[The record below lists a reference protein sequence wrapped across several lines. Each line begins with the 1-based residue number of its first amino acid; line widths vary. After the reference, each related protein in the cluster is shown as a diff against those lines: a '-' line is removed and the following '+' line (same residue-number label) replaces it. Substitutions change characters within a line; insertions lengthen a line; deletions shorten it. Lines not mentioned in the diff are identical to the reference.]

1 MVNTRV
7 LIVDDHAAVRR
18 SLTQALQGQ
27 PGIEVVAEAPDGVS
41 AVQLV
46 DRLEP
51 DVVLMDVVM
60 PRLDGIEATRQIV
73 LDHPQVRVVGLSV
86 HDSPVYV
93 ARMLE
98 AGASAYLLK
107 DCDLETLIR
116 VMRSPDRALTGMDSK
131 AIGPGSTRSAQRT
144 AACQPR

>member
-1 MVNTRV
+1 MCV

-18 SLTQALQGQ
+18 SLAQALQGRS
-27 PGIEVVAEAPDGVS
+27 GIEVVAEAPDGDS
-41 AVQLV
+41 AV
-46 DRLEP
+46 RLAKRLRP

-60 PRLDGIEATRQIV
+60 PGLDGIEATRQIV
-73 LDHPQVRVVGLSV
+73 QNHPQVRIIGLSV

-116 VMRSPDRALTGMDSK
+116 VMQCPGRGRTDPEDEAVDPGPARSGTWA
-131 AIGPGSTRSAQRT
+131 
-144 AACQPR
+144 AACRLR